1 MKEPGAYDLKDLQKY
16 LLEIGMPL
24 EGDDS
29 DIWGSRSKP
38 HAHAPDLVT
47 LRARQQEDIFS
58 TWIVEK
64 AIKRVFLCC
73 QHRIKPSKVHG
84 MKGYEGQT
92 FLRVTYWITNIIA
105 TVLPSASIII
115 LYCIKS
121 TWVRLAVLAVF
132 NLLVSICLTV
142 FTTAKRSEVFALT
155 AAYVIPSS
163 NNRLC
168 HIEAL

>member
-1 MKEPGAYDLKDLQKY
+1 MKEPGEHDLKDLQDY
-16 LLEIGMPL
+16 LLEIGLPL

-29 DIWGSRSKP
+29 DIWGSRADP

-58 TWIVEK
+58 TWVVEK
-64 AIKRVFLCC
+64 AVRRAFLCC

-92 FLRVTYWITNIIA
+92 FLRLTYWITSIIA
-105 TVLPSASIII
+105 SVLPSAFIIV

-121 TWVRLAVLAVF
+121 TWVRLVVLAAF
-132 NLLVSICLTV
+132 NLLVSVCLTA
-142 FTTAKRSEVFALT
+142 FTTANRSEVFAIT
-155 AAYVIPSS
+155 AAYVVLP
-163 NNRLC
+163 R
-168 HIEAL
+168 